1 MVNTYSNIKIAY
13 YSGTG
18 GTELA
23 AKTLQD
29 TLKKMNCVS
38 TLEHIMFGVK
48 PTKGSHE
55 LLILLFPVHAFN
67 APHAVYQ
74 WLDDLEAI
82 RSVNAAVI
90 SVSGA
95 GEVCP
100 NTACRVGSIKR
111 LQKKGYDVVYERML
125 VMPSN
130 WVASALPPL
139 PYLLIKALPVAVEQI
154 SRDLLSGVRK
164 RPSPLWIDRLFS
176 LIGTLETSGGHY
188 FGKRIKALESCTKCG
203 WCVKHC
209 PAGNITT
216 QDGLPVFGDECH
228 FCMKCIYGCPKKAL
242 EAGTCKFVVIK
253 GGYSLKDMAENPPQ
267 NLNTPIK
274 ELKVGMF
281 WKGVQRYLL
290 SLE

>member
-29 TLKKMNCVS
+29 ALKKMNCVS

-111 LQKKGYDVVYERML
+111 LQKKG
-125 VMPSN
+125 
-130 WVASALPPL
+130 
-139 PYLLIKALPVAVEQI
+139 I
-154 SRDLLSGVRK
+154 
-164 RPSPLWIDRLFS
+164 
-176 LIGTLETSGGHY
+176 
-188 FGKRIKALESCTKCG
+188 
-203 WCVKHC
+203 
-209 PAGNITT
+209 
-216 QDGLPVFGDECH
+216 
-228 FCMKCIYGCPKKAL
+228 
-242 EAGTCKFVVIK
+242 
-253 GGYSLKDMAENPPQ
+253 
-267 NLNTPIK
+267 
-274 ELKVGMF
+274 
-281 WKGVQRYLL
+281 
-290 SLE
+290 